1 MNKDAMNQ
9 GVQILLDRMDTNP
22 EEFEYDIARGGGKWS
37 DIVQAVHARK
47 NAPEAH
53 KNTLAP
59 LPFLTD
65 PEVNALYDKLED
77 VRRENFT
84 ADVLRRLADDSVK
97 QQELWAN
104 VSAYSTSNHPLLGT
118 PPSLTIGTG
127 TGIGAWGTSSITHA
141 QTLSL
146 SEREKQQLCKALE
159 DYDDKIN
166 LKEHEKLHKAFGLA
180 VKAEAVKAERKKAV
194 K

>member
-53 KNTLAP
+53 RKDAP

-65 PEVNALYDKLED
+65 PEVNALYEKLED

-84 ADVLRRLADDSVK
+84 SDVLRRLADTPK
-97 QQELWAN
+97 EIAQQELWET
-104 VSAYSTSNHPLLGT
+104 SYTTSNIPLTGAIGAMGT
-118 PPSLTIGTG
+118 TLTTTLPYTTGGKISLSKADITSLTDR
-127 TGIGAWGTSSITHA
+127 
-141 QTLSL
+141 QTEELTRAL
-146 SEREKQQLCKALE
+146 DEYRKQE
-159 DYDDKIN
+159 
-166 LKEHEKLHKAFGLA
+166 
-180 VKAEAVKAERKKAV
+180 VRKKIQKATPR
-194 K
+194 

>member
-53 KNTLAP
+53 KNTAP

-84 ADVLRRLADDSVK
+84 SDVLRRLADDSVK
-97 QQELWAN
+97 QQELWDT
-104 VSAYSTSNHPLLGT
+104 SYSTSNSPYVGG
-118 PPSLTIGTG
+118 SLTTTLPHTTG
-127 TGIGAWGTSSITHA
+127 TWGTSSITTA
-141 QTLSL
+141 QALSL
-146 SEREKQQLCKALE
+146 SEREKEQLCEALE
-159 DYDDKIN
+159 DYK
-166 LKEHEKLHKAFGLA
+166 LKQHKDLHKAFGLA
-180 VKAEAVKAERKKAV
+180 VKAEAVKADRKKAV

>member
-22 EEFEYDIARGGGKWS
+22 EEFDDYTGKWG
-37 DIVQAVHARK
+37 DIIGAVHARK
-47 NAPEAH
+47 SIPEENS
-53 KNTLAP
+53 KDAP
-59 LPFLTD
+59 LPFLTT
-65 PEVNALYDKLED
+65 PEVNALYEKLED

-104 VSAYSTSNHPLLGT
+104 VSTYSTSNHPVLGT
-118 PPSLTIGTG
+118 PPSLTT
-127 TGIGAWGTSSITHA
+127 TLPHTTGAWGTSSITHA

-146 SEREKQQLCKALE
+146 SEREKQQLCEALE
-159 DYDDKIN
+159 DYK
-166 LKEHEKLHKAFGLA
+166 LKQHKDLHKAFGLA
-180 VKAEAVKAERKKAV
+180 VKAEAVKADRKKAV

>member
-1 MNKDAMNQ
+1 MNKDVMNQ

-22 EEFEYDIARGGGKWS
+22 EEFDDYTGKWG
-37 DIVQAVHARK
+37 DIIGAVHARK
-47 NAPEAH
+47 SIPEENS
-53 KNTLAP
+53 KDAP
-59 LPFLTD
+59 LPFLTT

-104 VSAYSTSNHPLLGT
+104 ASTYSTSNVPLSSNLV
-118 PPSLTIGTG
+118 STIP
-127 TGIGAWGTSSITHA
+127 ASWGTSSITHA
-141 QTLSL
+141 QALSL
-146 SEREKQQLCKALE
+146 SEREKQQLCEALE
-159 DYDDKIN
+159 DYK
-166 LKEHEKLHKAFGLA
+166 LKQHKDLHKAFGLA
-180 VKAEAVKAERKKAV
+180 VKAEAVKADRKKAV

>member
-1 MNKDAMNQ
+1 MMNKDAMNQ
-9 GVQILLDRMDTNP
+9 GVQILLERMDTNP

-53 KNTLAP
+53 KNTAP

-65 PEVNALYDKLED
+65 PEVNALYEKLED

-97 QQELWAN
+97 QQELWDEPSYTLATN
-104 VSAYSTSNHPLLGT
+104 
-118 PPSLTIGTG
+118 SLTT
-127 TGIGAWGTSSITHA
+127 TLPHTTGAWGTSSITHA

-146 SEREKQQLCKALE
+146 SEREKEQIADAIDEIKHKRHQ
-159 DYDDKIN
+159 D
-166 LKEHEKLHKAFGLA
+166 LHKAFGLA

>member
-22 EEFEYDIARGGGKWS
+22 EEFDDYTGKWG
-37 DIVQAVHARK
+37 DIIGAVHARK
-47 NAPEAH
+47 SIPEGH
-53 KNTLAP
+53 SKDAP

-84 ADVLRRLADDSVK
+84 SDVLRRLADDSVK

-104 VSAYSTSNHPLLGT
+104 VSAYSTSNHPVLGT
-118 PPSLTIGTG
+118 PSLTTKMTGAIGATG
-127 TGIGAWGTSSITHA
+127 TVTVTPTLTKEELHLKKLQIEEMKA
-141 QTLSL
+141 QARQTNAIA
-146 SEREKQQLCKALE
+146 R
-159 DYDDKIN
+159 
-166 LKEHEKLHKAFGLA
+166 AFG
-180 VKAEAVKAERKKAV
+180 K
-194 K
+194 